1 MYRRK
6 SQALKLV
13 TTLLHAGA
21 NVNAASNTYLE
32 TAFHFSTIYCVPAV
46 VALLLDH
53 GSNINAVNVYGLSA
67 LNFAVRRR
75 VSNCSRQVFLDRG
88 ANTGYIR
95 MKGITLLHD
104 AAFTGNAETY
114 RFLRRARISDI
125 KIERKDEYGQ
135 TALGYFWSRKV
146 ISEVLLLAYLEL
158 ECSLYAKGWEG
169 YMNYLEQQ
177 HPDTHDQ
184 VKHVR
189 PTGYDIEVDRRVNK
203 LFGENVS
210 ETLTLR

>member
-1 MYRRK
+1 
-6 SQALKLV
+6 
-13 TTLLHAGA
+13 
-21 NVNAASNTYLE
+21 
-32 TAFHFSTIYCVPAV
+32 
-46 VALLLDH
+46 
-53 GSNINAVNVYGLSA
+53 
-67 LNFAVRRR
+67 
-75 VSNCSRQVFLDRG
+75 
-88 ANTGYIR
+88 